1 MHPNFTMRRTVLA
14 AFAVLVPALHAQV
27 PAVWETVG
35 APNVSDGA
43 GICCQIAVSPSNVPV
58 IAFQDQSLGGINAS
72 ALRFEQGAWQY
83 ESAKGAASVGQAWY
97 TRLAFSNTGELYMA
111 CRDYA
116 SSGRISI
123 RHYVAATNTWST
135 IGPTG
140 SSPFEA
146 HYTDIAIAPD
156 GTPVVIYTDR
166 ATTPEDKA
174 TCMSFHG
181 GLWHVLGGFGF
192 SASTAAYTNVAVDG
206 AGTIYAAFS
215 DVNAFD
221 PASGAGRATVMKYDP
236 ASNAWSAV
244 GAPGFS
250 PHGALNLSLE
260 IDKDGTPWV
269 AYYVWRSQL
278 VVMRFDGNTWVQV
291 GGSAAGADRPEM
303 QTEGWRQWLS
313 LAFDSQNLPYVA
325 YQRLDDSNR
334 AAVRRFRAGV
344 WEPVG
349 NLGFSA
355 GAADYMSMALGQD
368 DVPYVVF
375 RDAGNLQ
382 RVRVMR
388 CAPSPQSYCS
398 GVVNSRGCLPVIVG
412 SGTPS
417 ASSPNPFWITGTNV
431 ISNRTGMLL
440 FGTRPDRTPFNGGTL
455 CLGLP
460 FRRSRTSN
468 SGGNLTGP
476 DCSGVLQRDF
486 NVILRNGHHAD
497 LVPGTTVFAQY
508 FYRDQHNPLGP
519 GLTDALRFTIE

>member
-1 MHPNFTMRRTVLA
+1 MRRSLLA
-14 AFAVLVPALHAQV
+14 AFLVITPVVRAQA

-35 APNVSDGA
+35 VPGVSDGA
-43 GICCQIAVSPSNVPV
+43 GICCQIAVSPANVPV

-72 ALRFEQGAWQY
+72 ALRFEQGAWTH

-123 RHYVAATNTWST
+123 RHYDAAANAWST

-140 SSPFEA
+140 SSPLEA

-156 GTPVVIYTDR
+156 GTPVVVYTDHS
-166 ATTPEDKA
+166 TVPEAKA
-174 TCMSFHG
+174 TCMSFYG
-181 GLWHVLGGFGF
+181 GFWHVLGGFGF
-192 SASTAAYTNVAVDG
+192 SPSTAAYTTVAVDG

-215 DVNAFD
+215 DVSAYD
-221 PASGAGRATVMKYDP
+221 AATGAGRATVMRYDAP
-236 ASNAWSAV
+236 SNSWSTV
-244 GAPGFS
+244 GPPGFT
-250 PHGALNLSLE
+250 PHGALNVSLE
-260 IDKDGTPWV
+260 LDRDGRPWI
-269 AYYVWRSQL
+269 AYYVWRTQL
-278 VVMRFDGNTWVQV
+278 VVMRFDGTAWVTV
-291 GGSAAGADRPEM
+291 GGSASGADRPEM

-313 LAFDSQNLPYVA
+313 LAFDSQNVPYIA
-325 YQRLDDSNR
+325 YQRLDDGNR
-334 AAVRRFRAGV
+334 AAVRRFRNGV

-355 GAADYMSMALGQD
+355 GAADYMSMALGTD

-388 CAPSPQSYCS
+388 FAPSPQSYCV
-398 GVVNSRGCLPVIVG
+398 GVVNSRGCLPVIAG

-431 ISNRTGMLL
+431 ISNRTGILL
-440 FGTRPDRTPFNGGTL
+440 FGTRPDRTPFQGGTL

-460 FRRSRTSN
+460 FRRGGTLN

-486 NVILRNGHHAD
+486 NLILRGGHHPD
-497 LVPGTTVFAQY
+497 LLPGVNVFAQY
-508 FYRDQHNPLGP
+508 FYRDQQNPLGP